1 MEVRSLLNKIFP
13 TKEQGILTN
22 TRFELVNDY
31 NSTFFNYE
39 GDLYDSDIVRSCIHA
54 IASNAAKLKPRHI
67 CDGQVKDN
75 SNLERL
81 LQVRPNPYMNT
92 YDFIYKVVSQ
102 LYSSNN
108 SYIYIRYEFGKVA
121 GLYPINYSS
130 ADLKEYNGE
139 MYITFT
145 FLTGKKVTIPY
156 TEVIH
161 LRKHFNRHDMFG
173 EEALQP
179 LRATLNLNS
188 TVNQGISNAVKASA
202 KIRGLL
208 KFTQTLRPED
218 LKKQKDE
225 FVKDYLSSQ
234 NDGGIAAL
242 DAKAD
247 FQQLNSN
254 PTLIDDKQMALIREN
269 ILRYFNISESIITSK
284 YTEDEYNAFYS
295 SVIEPIAIQLSL
307 EFTSKI
313 FTEREK
319 GFGNQIVFS
328 AERLTFAN
336 NITKANLIN
345 VLMPLGLLSIN
356 EAREILELSPV
367 DDGDKR
373 LQSLNFVDSSKAN
386 EYQVGE
392 SDTLSN
398 DEPVVIEN
406 DEKVEEVAEDVVGK
420 TLNGAQTQSL
430 LAVMEQYTNGALSLG
445 QAVNI
450 ISISIGISKA
460 DAKKIIE
467 GLE

>member
-1 MEVRSLLNKIFP
+1 
-13 TKEQGILTN
+13 
-22 TRFELVNDY
+22 
-31 NSTFFNYE
+31 
-39 GDLYDSDIVRSCIHA
+39 
-54 IASNAAKLKPRHI
+54 
-67 CDGQVKDN
+67 
-75 SNLERL
+75 
-81 LQVRPNPYMNT
+81 
-92 YDFIYKVVSQ
+92 
-102 LYSSNN
+102 
-108 SYIYIRYEFGKVA
+108 
-121 GLYPINYSS
+121 
-130 ADLKEYNGE
+130 
-139 MYITFT
+139 
-145 FLTGKKVTIPY
+145 
-156 TEVIH
+156 
-161 LRKHFNRHDMFG
+161 MFG

-218 LKKQKDE
+218 LKKQKEE

-242 DAKAD
+242 DAKSD

-386 EYQVGE
+386 EYQVGKKG
-392 SDTLSN
+392 SDENEGKT
-398 DEPVVIEN
+398 VEN
-406 DEKVEEVAEDVVGK
+406 DNKQPRSQNE
-420 TLNGAQTQSL
+420 
-430 LAVMEQYTNGALSLG
+430 
-445 QAVNI
+445 
-450 ISISIGISKA
+450 
-460 DAKKIIE
+460 
-467 GLE
+467 

>member
-1 MEVRSLLNKIFP
+1 MNLRNLVNKVFP
-13 TKEQGILTN
+13 KNEHGTLTN
-22 TRFELVNDY
+22 TKFELVNDY
-31 NSTFFNYE
+31 STTFFNYE

-54 IASNAAKLKPRHI
+54 IASNAGKLKPRHI
-67 CDGQVKDN
+67 FDGQVKD

-102 LYSSNN
+102 LYSTNN
-108 SYIYIRYEFGKVA
+108 AYIYIKSEYGKVV

-130 ADLKEYNGE
+130 ADLKEYKNE
-139 MYITFT
+139 MYVTFN
-145 FLTGKKVTIPY
+145 FLTGKSVTMPY
-156 TEVIH
+156 TEIIH

-179 LRATLNLNS
+179 LRPTLNLNN
-188 TVNQGISNAVKASA
+188 TANQGISNAVKASA

-218 LKKQKDE
+218 LKKAKDDFIE
-225 FVKDYLSSQ
+225 DYLSSD

-242 DAKAD
+242 DAKSE
-247 FQQLNSN
+247 FIQLNSN
-254 PTLIDDKQMALIREN
+254 PTLIDDKQMSLIREN
-269 ILRYFNISESIITSK
+269 ILRYFNISEAIITSK

-307 EFTSKI
+307 EFTSKL

-336 NITKANLIN
+336 NITKANLIKE
-345 VLMPLGLLSIN
+345 LMPLGLLSIN
-356 EAREILELSPV
+356 EAREILELAPV

-373 LQSLNFVDSSKAN
+373 LQSLNFVDSEKAN
-386 EYQVGE
+386 EYQIGREVE
-392 SDTLSN
+392 V
-398 DEPVVIEN
+398 DEGKTVEN
-406 DEKVEEVAEDVVGK
+406 DE
-420 TLNGAQTQSL
+420 QQS
-430 LAVMEQYTNGALSLG
+430 
-445 QAVNI
+445 
-450 ISISIGISKA
+450 
-460 DAKKIIE
+460 
-467 GLE
+467 

>member
-1 MEVRSLLNKIFP
+1 MELRSLLNKIFLV
-13 TKEQGILTN
+13 KEQGTLTN

-31 NSTFFNYE
+31 NSAFFNYE

-67 CDGQVKDN
+67 YDGQVRVG
-75 SNLERL
+75 SNLEKL
-81 LQVRPNPYMNT
+81 LQFRPNPYMNT

-108 SYIYIRYEFGKVA
+108 SYIYIKYEYDKIT

-130 ADLKEYNGE
+130 AELKEYKGE

-145 FLTGKKVTIPY
+145 FLTGKTVTIPY
-156 TEVIH
+156 TEIIH

-179 LRATLNLNS
+179 IRPTLNLNNTIS
-188 TVNQGISNAVKASA
+188 QGIINAIKSSA

-208 KFTQTLRPED
+208 KFTTPLRPDD

-225 FVKDYLSSQ
+225 FVQNYLGYG
-234 NDGGIAAL
+234 NDGGIAAI
-242 DAKAD
+242 DSKAE
-247 FQQLNSN
+247 FQQLDSK

-269 ILRYFNISESIITSK
+269 ILRYFNISEAIITSN

-313 FTEREK
+313 FSEREK

-336 NITKANLIN
+336 NVTKANLIN
-345 VLMPLGLLSIN
+345 TLMPLGLLSIN
-356 EAREILELSPV
+356 EAREILELAPIEG
-367 DDGDKR
+367 GDKY
-373 LQSLNFVDSSKAN
+373 LQSLNYVDSSKAN
-386 EYQVGE
+386 KYQIGE
-392 SDTLSN
+392 EDN
-398 DEPVVIEN
+398 GGDE
-406 DEKVEEVAEDVVGK
+406 DEQGNKDIKQQPGSEE
-420 TLNGAQTQSL
+420 
-430 LAVMEQYTNGALSLG
+430 
-445 QAVNI
+445 
-450 ISISIGISKA
+450 
-460 DAKKIIE
+460 
-467 GLE
+467 

>member
-1 MEVRSLLNKIFP
+1 MKLRNLLNKVFP
-13 TKEQGILTN
+13 KNEHGTLTN
-22 TRFELVNDY
+22 TKFELVNDY
-31 NSTFFNYE
+31 NSAFFNYE

-54 IASNAAKLKPRHI
+54 IASNAGKLKPRHI
-67 CDGQVKDN
+67 YDGQVKDGTN
-75 SNLERL
+75 IEKL
-81 LQVRPNPYMNT
+81 LQTRPNPYMNT
-92 YDFIYKVVSQ
+92 YDFIYKIVSQ
-102 LYSSNN
+102 LYCTNN
-108 SYIYIRYEFGKVA
+108 SYIYVRYDYGKIV

-130 ADLKEYNGE
+130 SELKEYQGE

-145 FLTGKKVTIPY
+145 FLTGKSVTIPY
-156 TEVIH
+156 TEIIH

-179 LRATLNLNS
+179 LRTTLNLNS
-188 TVNQGISNAVKASA
+188 TVSQGISNAVKASA

-208 KFTQTLRPED
+208 KFTQSLRPED
-218 LKKQKDE
+218 LKAQKDA
-225 FVKDYLSSQ
+225 FVAEYLSSG

-242 DAKAD
+242 DAKAE

-307 EFTSKI
+307 EFTSKL

-319 GFGNQIVFS
+319 GFGNKIVFS

-356 EAREILELSPV
+356 EAREILELAPV
-367 DDGDKR
+367 DGGDKR

-386 EYQVGE
+386 EYQVGKE
-392 SDTLSN
+392 SELS
-398 DEPVVIEN
+398 E
-406 DEKVEEVAEDVVGK
+406 GK
-420 TLNGAQTQSL
+420 TIKNDKQQSGS
-430 LAVMEQYTNGALSLG
+430 EN
-445 QAVNI
+445 
-450 ISISIGISKA
+450 
-460 DAKKIIE
+460 E
-467 GLE
+467 